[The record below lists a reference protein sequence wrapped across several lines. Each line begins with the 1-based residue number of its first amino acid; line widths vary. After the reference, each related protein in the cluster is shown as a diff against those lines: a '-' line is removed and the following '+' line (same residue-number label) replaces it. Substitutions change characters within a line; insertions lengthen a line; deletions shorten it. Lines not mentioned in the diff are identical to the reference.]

1 MTTTASRFRV
11 LRLVQWDNK
20 VSPLQ
25 EHRGIKAQLPTSTFK
40 TQNRYKN
47 KPSNIRGTLHLPSGF
62 KKKLEVT
69 WWALLTSVNSFS

>member
-20 VSPLQ
+20 VSRLK

-47 KPSNIRGTLHLPSGF
+47 KPPNIRGTLHHLSGF
-62 KKKLEVT
+62 TKE
-69 WWALLTSVNSFS
+69 A